1 MNQAPHVTAVI
12 LCFLC
17 LSACGQQRHRIEFC
31 AIEAGRFDKES
42 MVIDLE
48 HRRILGSDTSYELK
62 TVELPFAKG
71 FVRPFP
77 FVLPLRPLKDMPT
90 HWEIQ
95 GYEFTLSDRTA
106 HESGWVLINGRAMNR
121 QGIPGYMGDSS
132 VLYSPQSGAVALQ
145 LSGPRATTDLFF
157 CGTEQVRGESF

>member
-1 MNQAPHVTAVI
+1 M
-12 LCFLC
+12 
-17 LSACGQQRHRIEFC
+17 
-31 AIEAGRFDKES
+31 
-42 MVIDLE
+42 IDLE
-48 HRRILGSDTSYELK
+48 RRRILGSDTSYELK

-77 FVLPLRPLKDMPT
+77 FVLPSRPLKDMPT

-95 GYEFTLSDRTA
+95 GYEFTLSDPTA